1 LSTYRH
7 YKQLGL
13 ILKPMPAT
21 MTPAL
26 YMDCP
31 AKACDNDDQRLP
43 KGMVVFDYVR
53 IDYPK

>member
-1 LSTYRH
+1 
-7 YKQLGL
+7 
-13 ILKPMPAT
+13 MPAT